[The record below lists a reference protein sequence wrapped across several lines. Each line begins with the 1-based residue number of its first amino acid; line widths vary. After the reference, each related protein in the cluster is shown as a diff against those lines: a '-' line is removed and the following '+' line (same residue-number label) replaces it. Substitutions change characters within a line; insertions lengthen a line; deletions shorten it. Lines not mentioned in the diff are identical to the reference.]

1 MGMVAPSA
9 HHSGSTRSATK
20 PSIVKMIQKI
30 LRSTAPKCIG
40 AMALRPYCSS
50 ANAKIELPD
59 AMATCCLP
67 PLR

>member
-1 MGMVAPSA
+1 VAP
-9 HHSGSTRSATK
+9 
-20 PSIVKMIQKI
+20 
-30 LRSTAPKCIG
+30 
-40 AMALRPYCSS
+40 RPYGSS